1 MQVLNASFVILKT
14 QTVTLIQFR
23 QEFYSQLQ
31 AVYSETEIAGIYG
44 LLLEEYVG
52 ITRVEAAL
60 RAQEVLPDPILKL
73 LQSALDRLL
82 KQEPI
87 QYILEKASF
96 YGLSLK
102 VSPDT
107 LIPRPETEELVSWIL
122 SDFKNE
128 KNTIRALDI
137 GTGSGCIALALKKN
151 LTKSE
156 ITAID
161 ISPGALEVVKQNAKE
176 LELPLDVLQLDIL
189 KDSLPMEDLDFIVSN
204 PPYVCETEKLQM
216 RPNVLEYEPDLALF
230 VDDSDPLV
238 FYRRIL
244 QVANKAVKEKG
255 SVYFEINERFAE
267 GTIIMAKEIG
277 WHSIQV
283 KKDIFGRD
291 RMMRCRR

>member
-161 ISPGALEVVKQNAKE
+161 ISSGALEVVKQNAKE

-244 QVANKAVKEKG
+244 QVANKTVKEKG

-267 GTIIMAKEIG
+267 ETIIMAKEIG

>member
-1 MQVLNASFVILKT
+1 
-14 QTVTLIQFR
+14 VTLIQFR
-23 QEFYSQLQ
+23 QEFYSQLE
-31 AVYSETEIAGIYG
+31 AIYPETEIAGIYG
-44 LLLEEYVG
+44 LLLEEYMG

-60 RAQEVLPDPILKL
+60 RAQEVLTGSELNL
-73 LQSALDRLL
+73 LQRALERLL

-87 QYILEKASF
+87 QYILGKTSF
-96 YGLSLK
+96 YGLSIK
-102 VSPDT
+102 VNSAT

-122 SDFKNE
+122 NDFEKTKN
-128 KNTIRALDI
+128 KIKAVDI

-151 LTKSE
+151 LTQSE

-161 ISPGALEVVKQNAKE
+161 VSSEALEVVKQNAKE

-189 KDSLPMEDLDFIVSN
+189 KNSLPIGDLDFMVSN

-216 RPNVLEYEPDLALF
+216 RSNVLEFEPSLALF
-230 VDDSDPLV
+230 VDDSDPLI

-244 QVANKAVKEKG
+244 QVANKAVKERG
-255 SVYFEINERFAE
+255 SVYFEINERFSE
-267 GTIIMAKEIG
+267 ETIKMAKEIG
-277 WHSIQV
+277 WHTIQV

>member
-1 MQVLNASFVILKT
+1 M
-14 QTVTLIQFR
+14 IQFR
-23 QEFYSQLQ
+23 QEFYSQLE
-31 AVYSETEIAGIYG
+31 AIYPETEIAGIYG
-44 LLLEEYVG
+44 LLLEEYMG

-60 RAQEVLPDPILKL
+60 RAQEVLTGSELNL
-73 LQSALDRLL
+73 LQRALERLL

-87 QYILEKASF
+87 QYILGKTSF
-96 YGLSLK
+96 YGLSIK
-102 VSPDT
+102 VNSAT

-122 SDFKNE
+122 NDFEKTKN
-128 KNTIRALDI
+128 KIKAVDI

-151 LTKSE
+151 LTQSE

-161 ISPGALEVVKQNAKE
+161 VSSEALEVVKQNAKE

-189 KDSLPMEDLDFIVSN
+189 KNSLPIGDLDFMVSN

-216 RPNVLEYEPDLALF
+216 RSNVLEFEPSLALF
-230 VDDSDPLV
+230 VDDSDPLI

-244 QVANKAVKEKG
+244 QVANKAVKERG
-255 SVYFEINERFAE
+255 SVYFEINERFSE
-267 GTIIMAKEIG
+267 ETIKMAKEIG
-277 WHSIQV
+277 WHTIQV

>member
-1 MQVLNASFVILKT
+1 M
-14 QTVTLIQFR
+14 
-23 QEFYSQLQ
+23 
-31 AVYSETEIAGIYG
+31 
-44 LLLEEYVG
+44 G

-60 RAQEVLPDPILKL
+60 RAQEVLTGSELNL
-73 LQSALDRLL
+73 LQRALERLL

-87 QYILEKASF
+87 QYILGKTSF
-96 YGLSLK
+96 YGLSIK
-102 VSPDT
+102 VNSAT

-122 SDFKNE
+122 NDFEKTKN
-128 KNTIRALDI
+128 KIKAVDI

-151 LTKSE
+151 LTQSE

-161 ISPGALEVVKQNAKE
+161 VSSEALEVVKQNAKE

-189 KDSLPMEDLDFIVSN
+189 KNSLPIGDLDFMVSN

-216 RPNVLEYEPDLALF
+216 RSNVLEFEPSLALF
-230 VDDSDPLV
+230 VDDSDPLI

-244 QVANKAVKEKG
+244 QVANKAVKERG
-255 SVYFEINERFAE
+255 SVYFEINERFSE
-267 GTIIMAKEIG
+267 ETIKMAKEIG
-277 WHSIQV
+277 WHTIQV

>member
-1 MQVLNASFVILKT
+1 M
-14 QTVTLIQFR
+14 TLIQFR
-23 QEFYSQLQ
+23 QEFYSQLE
-31 AVYSETEIAGIYG
+31 AIYPETEIAGIYG
-44 LLLEEYVG
+44 LLLEEYMG

-60 RAQEVLPDPILKL
+60 RAQEVLTGSELNL
-73 LQSALDRLL
+73 LQRALERLL

-87 QYILEKASF
+87 QYILGKTSF
-96 YGLSLK
+96 YGLSIK
-102 VSPDT
+102 VNSAT

-122 SDFKNE
+122 NDFEKTKN
-128 KNTIRALDI
+128 KIKAVDI

-151 LTKSE
+151 LTQSE

-161 ISPGALEVVKQNAKE
+161 VSSEALEVVKQNSKE

-189 KDSLPMEDLDFIVSN
+189 KNSLPIGDLDFMVSN

-216 RPNVLEYEPDLALF
+216 RSNVLEFEPSLALF
-230 VDDSDPLV
+230 VDDSDPLI

-244 QVANKAVKEKG
+244 QVANKAVKERG
-255 SVYFEINERFAE
+255 SVYFEINERFSE
-267 GTIIMAKEIG
+267 ETIKMAKEIG
-277 WHSIQV
+277 WHTIQV

>member
-1 MQVLNASFVILKT
+1 M
-14 QTVTLIQFR
+14 TLIQFR
-23 QEFYSQLQ
+23 QEFYSQLE
-31 AVYSETEIAGIYG
+31 AIYPETEIAGIYG
-44 LLLEEYVG
+44 LLLEEYMG

-60 RAQEVLPDPILKL
+60 RAQEVLTGSELNL
-73 LQSALDRLL
+73 LQRALERLL

-87 QYILEKASF
+87 QYILGKTSF
-96 YGLSLK
+96 YGLSIK
-102 VSPDT
+102 VNSAT

-122 SDFKNE
+122 NDFEKTKN
-128 KNTIRALDI
+128 KIKAVDI

-151 LTKSE
+151 LTQSE

-161 ISPGALEVVKQNAKE
+161 VSSEALEVVKQNAKE

-189 KDSLPMEDLDFIVSN
+189 KNSLPIGDLDFMVSN

-216 RPNVLEYEPDLALF
+216 RSNVLEFEPSLALF
-230 VDDSDPLV
+230 VDDSDPLI

-244 QVANKAVKEKG
+244 QVANKAVKERG
-255 SVYFEINERFAE
+255 SVYFEINERFSE
-267 GTIIMAKEIG
+267 ETIKMAKEIG
-277 WHSIQV
+277 WHTIQV